1 MPFLRTSSLLSR
13 GLPDALIDSLDNQR
27 NAGEVLRMMGL
38 EILNEVL
45 YIYAD
50 IAVGDDDKR
59 GEDSRNP
66 REGVVKRQEADG
78 VSALEAHAGGG
89 DNRSEVAVS
98 EHNALGEAGRAGGIL
113 DIDDLVAVARVAH
126 RLELLDRSLLSES
139 IEIFPVD
146 HARRAFTLARV
157 DNAL

>member
-1 MPFLRTSSLLSR
+1 MEEHRQTRLPHRGVPELEKEAAYLDALLEDFLSAGLSR

-27 NAGEVLRMMGL
+27 NAREVLRMMGL

-59 GEDSRNP
+59 GKDSRNP

-78 VSALEAHAGGG
+78 VSALEALAA
-89 DNRSEVAVS
+89 RRKSEVY
-98 EHNALGEAGRAGGIL
+98 HC
-113 DIDDLVAVARVAH
+113 
-126 RLELLDRSLLSES
+126 
-139 IEIFPVD
+139 
-146 HARRAFTLARV
+146 RRCCA
-157 DNAL
+157 